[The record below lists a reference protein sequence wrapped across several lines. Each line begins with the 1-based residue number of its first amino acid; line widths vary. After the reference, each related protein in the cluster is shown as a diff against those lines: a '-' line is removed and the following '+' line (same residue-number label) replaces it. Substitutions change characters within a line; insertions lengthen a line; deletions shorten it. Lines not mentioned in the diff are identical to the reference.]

1 MRGAQTLLL
10 GLALGLALSTCS
22 RPEPIRIAI
31 SAWAGVEVA
40 ELAARLGLYEKH
52 GVPVQM
58 VRFSAYSDSLAA
70 LRDGKVQAGMHT
82 LDDVIR
88 QAASGKDVRAILAT
102 DASFGGD
109 GLVARVVGISATLL
123 KLANSSFFGFFQNV
137 TSPRRAVTLRG
148 KPLVE
153 AERSLVGSSHAE
165 IGAFLLG
172 LWGVSENVVEAVFD
186 HHSLGRSGLSG
197 FFPAVA
203 VHVADRLEH
212 EQAGEADAG
221 LHPPLDTAWL
231 EGQGLAERLT
241 VWIEACKETA
251 GEASI

>member
-153 AERSLVGSSHAE
+153 AE

-172 LWGVSENVVEAVFD
+172 RWGVSENVVEAVFD

-203 VHVADRLEH
+203 GHVADRL
-212 EQAGEADAG
+212 
-221 LHPPLDTAWL
+221 
-231 EGQGLAERLT
+231 
-241 VWIEACKETA
+241 
-251 GEASI
+251 